1 MLMMNVGG
9 QLCQGMKI
17 TPCPVAACTCCLSP
31 DPAVLCT
38 SSMYICCSVYSH
50 PVQYWVAWII
60 QRFPF
65 FPRNAVGSMYILLA
79 LCSQSNL
86 LLFSLPVAVMW
97 FVVYFK
103 PLKYTSWYI
112 LVFLLFLPTPVASRE
127 ASTNKTDRPKISAV
141 MLVD

>member
-1 MLMMNVGG
+1 
-9 QLCQGMKI
+9 
-17 TPCPVAACTCCLSP
+17 
-31 DPAVLCT
+31 
-38 SSMYICCSVYSH
+38 
-50 PVQYWVAWII
+50 
-60 QRFPF
+60 
-65 FPRNAVGSMYILLA
+65 MYILLA